1 MTFRTTVI
9 LGLCL
14 GTALACAGSHD
25 LSPQRALPAYTQ
37 ECAACHT
44 AYPPALLPA
53 ESWQRVMTH
62 LGTHYGSDASLDATQ
77 VQAITQWLQS
87 QAGTYKKVRNAPP
100 QDRITLSDWFVREH
114 REVRPELWRHS
125 SVRSPAQCSAC
136 HTQAENGRFG
146 ERELRLPTPAR

>member
-1 MTFRTTVI
+1 MPLRTAFT
-9 LGLCL
+9 LCL
-14 GTALACAGSHD
+14 SLTTSLTCAGSHD
-25 LSPQRALPAYTQ
+25 LSPRQALPAYTL

-53 ESWQRVMTH
+53 ESWQRVMAH
-62 LGTHYGSDASLDATQ
+62 LSSHYGSDASLDAAQ

-87 QAGTYKKVRNAPP
+87 QAGTTRKVRTAPP

-114 REVRPELWRHS
+114 SKVRPELWRHS
-125 SVRSPAQCSAC
+125 NVRSPAQCNAC

-146 ERELRLPTPAR
+146 ERELRLPLQPN